1 MKRFFHITM
10 ALMTIMLITGCDDG
24 PSQKTDYGKLKL
36 GRLDIK
42 DAVSLGLSTESSSR
56 AIDGEFLSAGLY
68 KIDAAGNI
76 TAVGVYFTTD
86 TLGNKLEH
94 EEKLKV
100 VPQEIFDLSENYIY
114 LMQCEYYDSDGDHV
128 EDRWEYDYDD
138 NSYLV
143 KQDVPYKD
151 LLVRKS
157 DGKIWC
163 IDNIPFLMTE
173 WDTSKGDFILRVKF
187 KEDRYGTLYL
197 KQFSDVYKFNLNDDS
212 SSFEQITNNS
222 SSYNK
227 DDFFIT
233 DNGVVCAYDSYS
245 YSYAKLSWPHSGF
258 QDIHKSSIFEDINDL
273 ERTIPSKPNLE
284 DYSLRLDSSSDLY
297 NMTFENYNNSLI
309 VFFSCRP
316 TLYNGQ
322 GNDISWGIS
331 NYTKDKLDL
340 LDESL
345 QESNWPFGLFYT
357 INIGTS
363 PGSAALCDNPIQL
376 TGLPEDSEV
385 SWSKYLFE
393 RNHQFDHFSLFR
405 SAYIGTN
412 YILTYGAD
420 GRISKIDLDKR
431 EWKWLK
437 KLDFIIDF
445 SNSISYDGKVWDI
458 DGSREHFGAYWFDP
472 VSLEDG
478 FVKFNVDKPSF
489 MDTRKYQNG
498 KITYSG
504 TDPATGHNVTIVID
518 LTTGEAVSDESAPEL
533 LFLNLINLN

>member
-10 ALMTIMLITGCDDG
+10 ALMTIMLIAGCDDG

-100 VPQEIFDLSENYIY
+100 VPEKIFDLSENYIY
-114 LMQCEYYDSDGDHV
+114 LMHCDYYDSDGDHV

-163 IDNIPFLMTE
+163 VDNI
-173 WDTSKGDFILRVKF
+173 SHIIIGRVSYNDIDLGLSLLGEF
-187 KEDRYGTLYL
+187 KEDRYGTLYF
-197 KQFSDVYKFNLNDDS
+197 KHFSNVYKFNLYDDS

-222 SSYNK
+222 GDPNYYS
-227 DDFFIT
+227 DFFIT
-233 DNGVVCAYDSYS
+233 DNGVVCDYDYYESTMH
-245 YSYAKLSWPHSGF
+245 LSWPHSGF
-258 QDIHKSSIFEDINDL
+258 QGINYFDICEDTDITDL
-273 ERTIPSKPNLE
+273 ERTIPVGSHNFDG
-284 DYSLRLDSSSDLY
+284 DYITMRPQSHRINDWI
-297 NMTFENYNNSLI
+297 FGNYNNSPILLFNCMPSFYADKDGREQD
-309 VFFSCRP
+309 VAS
-316 TLYNGQ
+316 
-322 GNDISWGIS
+322 S
-331 NYTKDKLDL
+331 NFTKDELD
-340 LDESL
+340 
-345 QESNWPFGLFYT
+345 QSNWPFGSFYT

-363 PGSAALCDNPIQL
+363 PGSAALCDTPIQL
-376 TGLPEDSEV
+376 TSLPEDSEK
-385 SWSKYLFE
+385 SWSEYISSYPRLRLFT
-393 RNHQFDHFSLFR
+393 

-412 YILTYGAD
+412 YILTSGYNGW
-420 GRISKIDLDKR
+420 ISKIDLDKR

-437 KLDFIIDF
+437 KLDFDINF
-445 SNSISYDGKVWDI
+445 YGSISYDGKVWSI
-458 DGSREHFGAYWFDP
+458 DDSREHFGAYWFDP

-478 FVKFNVDKPSF
+478 FVKFNVDIPSF
-489 MDTRKYQNG
+489 MNIHSYHQKNG

-518 LTTGEAVSDESAPEL
+518 LPTGEALSDESAPDL
-533 LFLNLINLN
+533 LFQNLINLN

>member
-10 ALMTIMLITGCDDG
+10 ALMTIMLIAGCDDG

-100 VPQEIFDLSENYIY
+100 VPEKIFDLSENYIY
-114 LMQCEYYDSDGDHV
+114 LMHCDYYDSDGDHV

-163 IDNIPFLMTE
+163 IDNIPLLMAE

-197 KQFSDVYKFNLNDDS
+197 KHYRDVYKFNLNDDS

-222 SSYNK
+222 SPYDN
-227 DDFFIT
+227 DDFLIT
-233 DNGVVCAYDSYS
+233 DNGVVCAYYQSVMR
-245 YSYAKLSWPHSGF
+245 LSWPHSGF
-258 QDIHKSSIFEDINDL
+258 QGISYFEIYEDIDITDL
-273 ERTIPSKPNLE
+273 ERTIPVGSHNFDG
-284 DYSLRLDSSSDLY
+284 DYITMRPQSGLINDLI
-297 NMTFENYNNSLI
+297 FENYNNNPILLFNCMPSFYAYKDGREQD
-309 VFFSCRP
+309 VAS
-316 TLYNGQ
+316 
-322 GNDISWGIS
+322 S
-331 NYTKDKLDL
+331 NFTKDELG
-340 LDESL
+340 
-345 QESNWPFGLFYT
+345 QSNWPFGSFYT

-363 PGSAALCDNPIQL
+363 PGSAALCDTPIQL
-376 TGLPEDSEV
+376 TSLPEDSEK
-385 SWSKYLFE
+385 SWSEYISSYARLRLFK
-393 RNHQFDHFSLFR
+393 
-405 SAYIGTN
+405 SAYIGKN
-412 YILTYGAD
+412 YILTSGD
-420 GRISKIDLDKR
+420 NGWISKIDLDKR
-431 EWKWLK
+431 EWEWLK
-437 KLDFIIDF
+437 KLDFDINF
-445 SNSISYDGKVWDI
+445 YGSISYDGKVWSI
-458 DGSREHFGAYWFDP
+458 DDSREHFGAYWFDP

-478 FVKFNVDKPSF
+478 FVKFNVDMPSF
-489 MDTRKYQNG
+489 IDARRYQNG

-518 LTTGEAVSDESAPEL
+518 LTTGEAVSDESAPDL
-533 LFLNLINLN
+533 LFQNLINLN

>member
-1 MKRFFHITM
+1 M
-10 ALMTIMLITGCDDG
+10 ALMTIMLIACCDDG

-100 VPQEIFDLSENYIY
+100 VPEKIFDLSENYIY
-114 LMQCEYYDSDGDHV
+114 LMHCDYYDSDGDHV

-197 KQFSDVYKFNLNDDS
+197 KQYSDVYKFNLNDDS

-222 SSYNK
+222 SPYDNG
-227 DDFFIT
+227 DFLIT
-233 DNGVVCAYDSYS
+233 DNGVVCAYYS
-245 YSYAKLSWPHSGF
+245 YNSSAKLSWPHSGF
-258 QDIHKSSIFEDINDL
+258 QSIDYNSIFEDINDL
-273 ERTIPSKPNLE
+273 ERTIPSKPNLG
-284 DYSLRLDSSSDLY
+284 DHSLRLDSPYDLY

-316 TLYNGQ
+316 KLYNGK
-322 GNDISWGIS
+322 GRNISWSDIIFY
-331 NYTKDKLDL
+331 YTKDKIDL

-345 QESNWPFGLFYT
+345 QESNWPFGFFYT

-393 RNHQFDHFSLFR
+393 RSHQVDHFSLFS

-412 YILTYGAD
+412 YILTYGV
-420 GRISKIDLDKR
+420 GGWISKIDLDKR

-437 KLDFIIDF
+437 KLDFYINF

-489 MDTRKYQNG
+489 IDTRKYQNG

-518 LTTGEAVSDESAPEL
+518 LTTGEAVSDESAPDL
-533 LFLNLINLN
+533 LFQNLINLN